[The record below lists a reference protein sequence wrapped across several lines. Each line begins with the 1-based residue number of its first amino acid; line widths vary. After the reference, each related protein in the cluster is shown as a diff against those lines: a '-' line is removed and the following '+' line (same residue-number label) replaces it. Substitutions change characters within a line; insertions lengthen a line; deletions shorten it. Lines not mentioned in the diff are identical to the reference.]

1 MSTSCFGQSVRAQ
14 HGQKKNP
21 DSSEKA
27 QANILWKEDFSITM
41 PHSEMELEP
50 QQMWI
55 NFTTFTMIGSEDLT

>member
-1 MSTSCFGQSVRAQ
+1 MSISRFGQSVRAQ
-14 HGQKKNP
+14 HGQKNT

-27 QANILWKEDFSITM
+27 QANILWKEDFSIIM

-55 NFTTFTMIGSEDLT
+55 DFTTFTMIESEDRT